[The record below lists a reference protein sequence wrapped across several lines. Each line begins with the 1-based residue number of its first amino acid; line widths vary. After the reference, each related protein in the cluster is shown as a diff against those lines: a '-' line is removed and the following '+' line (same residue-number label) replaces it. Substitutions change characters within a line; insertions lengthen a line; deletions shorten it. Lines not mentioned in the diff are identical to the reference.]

1 MNKNP
6 FNLLIATALGAVLW
20 VITAIFA
27 GKSYSESLMLAEST
41 PDDFH
46 SFFTII
52 LTIAAALGLLNTLYW
67 FFYGSKEST
76 AGKLD
81 KAQKVWWSSFIIQIV
96 FSALLMVALVIM
108 NMNED
113 IPAGDWPLAYAYI
126 SLHTWFFFWICSFL
140 MSPKPVKY
148 IPLFK

>member
-20 VITAIFA
+20 VATAIFA
-27 GKSYSESLMLAEST
+27 GKTFSESLMLAEST

-46 SFFTII
+46 SFLIII
-52 LTIAAALGLLNTLYW
+52 LSLAAGFGLLNTLYW
-67 FFYGSKEST
+67 FFYGNKEST
-76 AGKLD
+76 AGKLE
-81 KAQKVWWSSFIIQIV
+81 KAQKVWWSSFVIQIIISV
-96 FSALLMVALVIM
+96 LLMVVLVVV
-108 NMNED
+108 NMKEA
-113 IPAGDWPLAYAYI
+113 IQAGEWPLAYVFI
-126 SLHTWFFFWICSFL
+126 SIHTWFFFWICTFF